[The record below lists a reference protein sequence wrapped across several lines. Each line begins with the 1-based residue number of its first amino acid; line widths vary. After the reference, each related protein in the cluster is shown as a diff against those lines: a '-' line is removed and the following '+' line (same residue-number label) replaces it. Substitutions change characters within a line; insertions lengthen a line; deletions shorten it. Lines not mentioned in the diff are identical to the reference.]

1 MQRSTQTHTPRA
13 PPCLPQSPPTNRGEV
28 MTRNSKVARTPK
40 APAKAKR
47 VKKAKSET
55 RTIEHRSLGEC
66 IVLGVFLTDGG
77 GIVVDTDVAGARR
90 TLSLAQ
96 EFWFTLVDVLRL
108 EAVK

>member
-1 MQRSTQTHTPRA
+1 
-13 PPCLPQSPPTNRGEV
+13 

-77 GIVVDTDVAGARR
+77 GI
-90 TLSLAQ
+90 
-96 EFWFTLVDVLRL
+96 
-108 EAVK
+108 